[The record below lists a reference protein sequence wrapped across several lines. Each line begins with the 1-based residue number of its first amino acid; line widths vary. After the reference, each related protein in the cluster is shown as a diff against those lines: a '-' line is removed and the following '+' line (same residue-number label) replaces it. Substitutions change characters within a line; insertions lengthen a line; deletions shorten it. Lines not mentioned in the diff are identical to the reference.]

1 MDKVAKSMRDTVWEK
16 GFTNM
21 AQAFSTAETI
31 MMNGGRSDKPSTV
44 VVITDGKPTFKFE
57 TFNKVKEFKDKGIK
71 VVMVVINDRLGKK
84 ERAFMKKL
92 ASGPDD
98 ENVVMIPGVKKLKA
112 DMDTYVTKA
121 LVHSC
126 SRSESPSAM
135 GEYVDTVGFIKKR
148 ENEWCGDEG
157 MEPGSKTCTGG
168 AAGVGNHEKGCLHM
182 FLGIAET
189 ASECYGW
196 AIMNEAKYFAWNSG
210 GGTTPNR
217 GHCHAELTEDGDK
230 CPEGWTERENVD
242 FYKITNFGEGPSM
255 DDDDMGPAGF

>member
-1 MDKVAKSMRDTVWEK
+1 VTIFQILSGENWNAVMYDAMQAEGWTASLYFVA
-16 GFTNM
+16 
-21 AQAFSTAETI
+21 
-31 MMNGGRSDKPSTV
+31 
-44 VVITDGKPTFKFE
+44 
-57 TFNKVKEFKDKGIK
+57 
-71 VVMVVINDRLGKK
+71 VMVVGNFVILNLFLAILMSNFEEQR
-84 ERAFMKKL
+84 EFMKKL
-92 ASGPDD
+92 ATGPDD

-157 MEPGSKTCTGG
+157 MEPGSKTCKQSD
-168 AAGVGNHEKGCLHM
+168 EESEKKGCLHM

-217 GHCHAELTEDGDK
+217 GHCYAELTEDGDK